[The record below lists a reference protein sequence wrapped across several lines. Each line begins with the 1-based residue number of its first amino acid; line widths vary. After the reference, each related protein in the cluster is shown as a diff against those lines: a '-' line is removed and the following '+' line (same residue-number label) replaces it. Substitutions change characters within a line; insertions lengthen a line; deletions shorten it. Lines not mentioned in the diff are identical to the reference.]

1 MEWDAWCRAFPAKKV
16 SQRPDVSDDC
26 EFASRVGAEKYK
38 EFRELTDEISYRVVE
53 FDGWF
58 FVIGSL
64 SDPDPDGD

>member
-1 MEWDAWCRAFPAKKV
+1 MVQGVPRQEGLTTAR
-16 SQRPDVSDDC
+16 RLRRL
-26 EFASRVGAEKYK
+26 RVREPRRREKYK